1 MASWNTSVNI
11 PPDYGVVKKSTPRF
25 REVQLGD
32 GYVVAAK
39 FGLNQDLKTWDLTF
53 SNITESQS
61 DVIENFLDAREGT
74 EAFEW
79 TPPNESYTSKYRCK
93 TWSKTMPYSNLAT
106 IKATFEE
113 VALP

>member
-11 PPDYGVVKKSTPRF
+11 PPDYGVVKKSTPKF

-53 SNITESQS
+53 SNIT
-61 DVIENFLDAREGT
+61 
-74 EAFEW
+74 
-79 TPPNESYTSKYRCK
+79 
-93 TWSKTMPYSNLAT
+93 
-106 IKATFEE
+106 
-113 VALP
+113 